1 MISEFF
7 IELINSLEILTIF
20 QNFLLQYSYPLF
32 VDVADAYYKM
42 QLYDLLLRSSI

>member
-20 QNFLLQYSYPLF
+20 QNFLLQYPLF